1 MVIDKRES
9 EVSTRYLVL
18 LSKCFTSSVQYL
30 VLYLVQLLLTSTGRY
45 RASISLSGS
54 YWYQGALPHPSTIQ
68 VPTQVHYVLLH
79 TIMLKMHFPA
89 APCLP

>member
-1 MVIDKRES
+1 MVVDKRES

-45 RASISLSGS
+45 RASISLSGTGTKGPYLTPAPS
-54 YWYQGALPHPSTIQ
+54 KYQHRYIMYY
-68 VPTQVHYVLLH
+68 HVLL
-79 TIMLKMHFPA
+79 
-89 APCLP
+89 C